1 MYNELILV
9 AFTGFIPVW
18 RAGGGGSRGD
28 SGGGSG
34 RGDSGGGGGGG
45 GGCGGHGDPCSLIWS
60 SSVRAVHP
68 KPQMLDTVQVVME
81 AYNHT

>member
-34 RGDSGGGGGGG
+34 WGDGGGGGGS
-45 GGCGGHGDPCSLIWS
+45 GCGGHGDQCSLIWS
-60 SSVRAVHP
+60 SCVRAVHP
-68 KPQMLDTVQVVME
+68 KLKCLIQCKLLWKHITTLE
-81 AYNHT
+81 